1 MVDGPL
7 TGNAFTR
14 MAGGVLQRV
23 QDQPFY
29 QMLAEEIDMAT
40 APPYDPSQDQSLPA
54 NPILGEVPALAGP
67 QPAPQPIA
75 LVTRPPYDLLDAA
88 QNADAARLGA
98 RAVAQ
103 RYPIAL
109 STITD
114 PRGMAM
120 ALDGADPDITPYE
133 KQRLYEDFTEGRLRE
148 GRSGNATLGGLGYW
162 LEDLAKGGK
171 GESDATIER
180 QKGLN
185 ASLFAPPIPAPR
197 LSPADIAQQQEDTL
211 KRATGNEEAY
221 ASVMDRVAAGPDAG
235 PLVYRANN
243 PGGINAVKWVQN
255 MPGYIGSY
263 EGTPGNATAVFETPS
278 KGAAVLAHRV
288 AQNAGD
294 GLSSYIASY
303 GGDGQDYLTS
313 GYYKNFLSAS
323 GLSPDATI
331 DIGDDEQLFAILK
344 GHTVAEGGAGRFS
357 DEDLLA
363 GIAMFR
369 EGQAA
374 EPAGDNDA
382 NAIVAAT
389 ADNPPVM
396 QLDYSTAK
404 SASDI
409 LDDLGLSKTP
419 INAAE
424 AYRRIQNTDYAGD
437 FDTKEAA
444 LDSLFNAGIAMM
456 RAASRPGASTLESLS
471 YGLEALGA
479 GIEGRRQ
486 QAEAD
491 GEARRSQDVEMLM
504 MQVAD
509 EQAAFDR
516 RLAVVKQLN
525 DAAAEARQAT
535 MDNATLQKTLAQTDE
550 IRQRTNPAGITRMS
564 DQDRRLAMQ
573 TALAYAQAMTPPL
586 DTTLSP
592 TPEQVEQHQNTLRY
606 FYEEQLRALGVHPSD
621 TLMLGTAAF

>member
-7 TGNAFTR
+7 TQEEYLAV
-14 MAGGVLQRV
+14 MAGGPPLNVAPPAQGLSGVLQRFGQQV
-23 QDQPFY
+23 QDAYQQPMMD
-29 QMLAEEIDMAT
+29 QTMAAADNAGQVVDAAGMYANAVA
-40 APPYDPSQDQSLPA
+40 APLLDPIGYSEA
-54 NPILGEVPALAGP
+54 NPNTGFNALFPNLRQGLANYRDLQGQSYNEKGGGTNITLGRAV
-67 QPAPQPIA
+67 
-75 LVTRPPYDLLDAA
+75 DAA
-88 QNADAARLGA
+88 QNIWMGEGAADRINAENAAI
-98 RAVAQ
+98 RAAAPILAQ
-103 RYPIAL
+103 V
-109 STITD
+109 ST
-114 PRGMAM
+114 
-120 ALDGADPDITPYE
+120 
-133 KQRLYEDFTEGRLRE
+133 
-148 GRSGNATLGGLGYW
+148 
-162 LEDLAKGGK
+162 
-171 GESDATIER
+171 
-180 QKGLN
+180 
-185 ASLFAPPIPAPR
+185 PAPR
-197 LSPADIAQQQEDTL
+197 PTPADIAQQQEDTL

-221 ASVMDRVAAGPDAG
+221 ASIMDRVAAGPDAG

-278 KGAAVLAHRV
+278 QGAAVLAHRV

-303 GGDGQDYLTS
+303 GGGGQDYLTS
-313 GYYKNFLSAS
+313 GYYNSFLSAS

-331 DIGDDEQLFAILK
+331 DIGDDDQLFAILK
-344 GHTVAEGGAGRFS
+344 GHTVAEGGADRFS
-357 DEDLLA
+357 DEDIFA

-369 EGQAA
+369 EEQAA
-374 EPAGDNDA
+374 EPAGDKDA

-409 LDDLGLSKTP
+409 MDDLGLSKTP

-424 AYRRIQNTDYAGD
+424 AFRRIQNTDYAGD

-535 MDNATLQKTLAQTDE
+535 MDNAALQKTLAQTDE
-550 IRQRTNPAGITRMS
+550 IRQRMNPAGIARMS

-573 TALAYAQAMTPPL
+573 TALDYAQAMTPPL
-586 DTTLSP
+586 DTTLPP

-621 TLMLGTAAF
+621 TLLLGTAAF

>member
-7 TGNAFTR
+7 TQEEYLAV
-14 MAGGVLQRV
+14 MAGGPPLNVAPPAQGLSGVLQRFGQQV
-23 QDQPFY
+23 QDAYQQPMMD
-29 QMLAEEIDMAT
+29 QTMAAADNAGQVVDAAGMYANAVA
-40 APPYDPSQDQSLPA
+40 APLLDPIGYSEA
-54 NPILGEVPALAGP
+54 NPNTGFNALFPNLRQGLANYRDLQGQSYNEKGGGTNITLGRAV
-67 QPAPQPIA
+67 
-75 LVTRPPYDLLDAA
+75 DAA
-88 QNADAARLGA
+88 QNIWMGEGAADRINAENAAI
-98 RAVAQ
+98 RAAAPILAQ
-103 RYPIAL
+103 V
-109 STITD
+109 ST
-114 PRGMAM
+114 
-120 ALDGADPDITPYE
+120 
-133 KQRLYEDFTEGRLRE
+133 
-148 GRSGNATLGGLGYW
+148 
-162 LEDLAKGGK
+162 
-171 GESDATIER
+171 
-180 QKGLN
+180 
-185 ASLFAPPIPAPR
+185 PAPR
-197 LSPADIAQQQEDTL
+197 PSPADIAQQQEDTL

-221 ASVMDRVAAGPDAG
+221 ASIMDRVAAGPDAG

-243 PGGINAVKWVQN
+243 PGGINAAKWVQN

-278 KGAAVLAHRV
+278 EGAAVLAHRV

-303 GGDGQDYLTS
+303 GGGGQDYLTS
-313 GYYKNFLSAS
+313 GYYNSFLSAS

-331 DIGDDEQLFAILK
+331 DIGDDDQLFAILK
-344 GHTVAEGGAGRFS
+344 GHTVAEGGADRFS

-369 EGQAA
+369 EEQAA

-409 LDDLGLSKTP
+409 MDDLGLSKTP

-424 AYRRIQNTDYAGD
+424 AFRRIQNTDYAGD

-535 MDNATLQKTLAQTDE
+535 MDNAALQKTLAQTDE
-550 IRQRTNPAGITRMS
+550 IRQRMNPAGIARMS

-573 TALAYAQAMTPPL
+573 TALDYAQAMTPPL
-586 DTTLSP
+586 DTTLPP

-621 TLMLGTAAF
+621 TLLLGTAAF

>member
-7 TGNAFTR
+7 TQEEYLAA
-14 MAGGVLQRV
+14 MAGGMLPPVPQPRGQAPARGLAGVLQNYGR
-23 QDQPFY
+23 QIEGSFQQPMIE
-29 QMLAEEIDMAT
+29 QTMIAPENAAQIIEPAMTMT
-40 APPYDPSQDQSLPA
+40 A
-54 NPILGEVPALAGP
+54 ALAASAADPMGFPRLETYPTSFAGP
-67 QPAPQPIA
+67 EGSFGAG
-75 LVTRPPYDLLDAA
+75 VGGGGGGGGDAA
-88 QNADAARLGA
+88 SAQTQSIIDDARNRLAQNVLRQKFDYDRG
-98 RAVAQ
+98 RA
-103 RYPIAL
+103 
-109 STITD
+109 T
-114 PRGMAM
+114 
-120 ALDGADPDITPYE
+120 
-133 KQRLYEDFTEGRLRE
+133 
-148 GRSGNATLGGLGYW
+148 NATLGSVVNLGR
-162 LEDLAKGGK
+162 DLAMGK
-171 GESDATIER
+171 GFADNVIAE
-180 QKGLN
+180 N
-185 ASLFAPPIPAPR
+185 AAARAAASPT
-197 LSPADIAQQQEDTL
+197 PADIAQQQEDTL

-221 ASVMDRVAAGPDAG
+221 ASIMDRVTAGPDAG
-235 PLVYRANN
+235 PLAYRANN
-243 PGGINAVKWVQN
+243 PGAINAAEWVQN

-278 KGAAVLAHRV
+278 LGFNVLAQRV

-303 GGDGQDYLTS
+303 GGGGQDYLTS
-313 GYYKNFLSAS
+313 GYYDRFLSAS

-357 DEDLLA
+357 DEDILA

-369 EGQAA
+369 EEQAA

-409 LDDLGLSKTP
+409 MDDLGLSKTP

-424 AYRRIQNTDYAGD
+424 AFRRIQNTDYAGD
-437 FDTKEAA
+437 FDAKEAA

-471 YGLEALGA
+471 YGIEALGA

-486 QAEAD
+486 QAEAA

-573 TALAYAQAMTPPL
+573 TALDYAQAMTPPL
-586 DTTLSP
+586 DTTLPP
-592 TPEQVEQHQNTLRY
+592 TQEQVEQHQNTLRY

>member
-23 QDQPFY
+23 QDQPLY

-54 NPILGEVPALAGP
+54 NPILGDVPALAGP
-67 QPAPQPIA
+67 QPAPQPMGM
-75 LVTRPPYDLLDAA
+75 TDAMRA
-88 QNADAARLGA
+88 AARFNAQLYPA
-98 RAVAQ
+98 AV
-103 RYPIAL
+103 
-109 STITD
+109 SGITD
-114 PRGMAM
+114 PRGMRM
-120 ALDGADPDITPYE
+120 ALEGATPDTTPYE
-133 KQRLYEDFTEGRLRE
+133 AQRLYQGVQEDRLRE
-148 GRSGNATLGGLGYW
+148 GLSGNATVGGLGYAI
-162 LEDLAKGGK
+162 EDLIRGGA
-171 GESDATIER
+171 GASDATIAR
-180 QKGLN
+180 QKEVN
-185 ASLFAPPIPAPR
+185 APLFAPPTPAPR
-197 LSPADIAQQQEDTL
+197 PSQADIAQQQEDTL

-221 ASVMDRVAAGPDAG
+221 ASIMDRVTAGPDAG
-235 PLVYRANN
+235 PLAYRANN
-243 PGGINAVKWVQN
+243 PGAINAAEWVQN

-263 EGTPGNATAVFETPS
+263 EGTAGNATAVFETPS
-278 KGAAVLAHRV
+278 HGASALAKRV
-288 AQNAGD
+288 SFNAGD
-294 GLSSYIASY
+294 DLQGYIKGY
-303 GGDGQDYLTS
+303 GGSGQNYLTS
-313 GYYKNFLSAS
+313 GYFDNFLSAS
-323 GLSPDATI
+323 GLSPDAKI

-357 DEDLLA
+357 DEDILA

-369 EGQAA
+369 EEQAA

-409 LDDLGLSKTP
+409 MDDLGLSKTP

-424 AYRRIQNTDYAGD
+424 AFRRIQNTDYAGD
-437 FDTKEAA
+437 FDAKEAA

-550 IRQRTNPAGITRMS
+550 IRQRMNPAGITRMS

-573 TALAYAQAMTPPL
+573 TALDYAQAMTPPL
-586 DTTLSP
+586 DTTLPP

-621 TLMLGTAAF
+621 TLLLGTAAF

>member
-7 TGNAFTR
+7 TQEEYLAA
-14 MAGGVLQRV
+14 MAGGMLPPVPQPRGQAPARGLAGVLQNYGR
-23 QDQPFY
+23 QIEGSFQQPMIE
-29 QMLAEEIDMAT
+29 QTMIAPENAAQIIEPAMTMT
-40 APPYDPSQDQSLPA
+40 A
-54 NPILGEVPALAGP
+54 ALAASAADPMGFPRLETYPTSFAGP
-67 QPAPQPIA
+67 EGSFGAG
-75 LVTRPPYDLLDAA
+75 VGGGGGGGGDAA
-88 QNADAARLGA
+88 SAQTQSIIDDARNRLAQNVLRQKFDYDRG
-98 RAVAQ
+98 RA
-103 RYPIAL
+103 
-109 STITD
+109 T
-114 PRGMAM
+114 
-120 ALDGADPDITPYE
+120 
-133 KQRLYEDFTEGRLRE
+133 
-148 GRSGNATLGGLGYW
+148 NATLGSVVNLGR
-162 LEDLAKGGK
+162 DLAMGK
-171 GESDATIER
+171 GFADNVIAE
-180 QKGLN
+180 N
-185 ASLFAPPIPAPR
+185 AAARAAASPT
-197 LSPADIAQQQEDTL
+197 PADIAQQQEDTL

-221 ASVMDRVAAGPDAG
+221 ASIMDRVTAGPDAG
-235 PLVYRANN
+235 PLAYRANN
-243 PGGINAVKWVQN
+243 PGAINAAEWVQN

-278 KGAAVLAHRV
+278 LGFNVLAQRV

-303 GGDGQDYLTS
+303 GGGGQDYLTS
-313 GYYKNFLSAS
+313 GYYDSFLSAS

-357 DEDLLA
+357 DEDILA

-369 EGQAA
+369 EEQAA

-409 LDDLGLSKTP
+409 MDDLGLSKTP

-424 AYRRIQNTDYAGD
+424 AFRRIQNTDYAGD
-437 FDTKEAA
+437 FDAKEAA

-471 YGLEALGA
+471 YGIEALGA

-486 QAEAD
+486 QAEAA

-573 TALAYAQAMTPPL
+573 TALDYAQAMTPPL
-586 DTTLSP
+586 DTTLPP
-592 TPEQVEQHQNTLRY
+592 TQEQVEQHQNTLRY

>member
-23 QDQPFY
+23 QDQPLY
-29 QMLAEEIDMAT
+29 QMLADEIDMAT

-54 NPILGEVPALAGP
+54 NPILGDVPVLPGP
-67 QPAPQPIA
+67 PPAPQPMGM
-75 LVTRPPYDLLDAA
+75 T
-88 QNADAARLGA
+88 DAARAAA
-98 RAVAQ
+98 RFNAQLYPAAV
-103 RYPIAL
+103 
-109 STITD
+109 SGITD
-114 PRGMAM
+114 PRGMRM
-120 ALDGADPDITPYE
+120 ALKGATPDTTPYE
-133 KQRLYEDFTEGRLRE
+133 AQRLYQGVQEDRLRQ
-148 GRSGNATLGGLGYW
+148 GLGANATLSGLGY
-162 LEDLAKGGK
+162 LAEDFIRGGT
-171 GESDATIER
+171 GASDATIAQ
-180 QKGLN
+180 QKEVN

-197 LSPADIAQQQEDTL
+197 PSPADIAQQQEDTL

-221 ASVMDRVAAGPDAG
+221 ASIMDRVAAGPDAG

-243 PGGINAVKWVQN
+243 PGGINAAKWVQN

-278 KGAAVLAHRV
+278 RGFNALAHRV

-303 GGDGQDYLTS
+303 GGGGQDYLTS
-313 GYYKNFLSAS
+313 GYFDNFLSAS

-331 DIGDDEQLFAILK
+331 DIGDDDQLFAILK
-344 GHTVAEGGAGRFS
+344 GHTVAEGGADRFS
-357 DEDLLA
+357 DEDIIA

-369 EGQAA
+369 EEQAA

-389 ADNPPVM
+389 ANNPPVM

-409 LDDLGLSKTP
+409 MDDLGLSKTP

-424 AYRRIQNTDYAGD
+424 AFRRIQNTDYAGD

-486 QAEAD
+486 QTEAA
-491 GEARRSQDVEMLM
+491 GEARRNQDVELLK
-504 MQVAD
+504 MQIAD

-535 MDNATLQKTLAQTDE
+535 MDNATLQKTLAQTDA
-550 IRQRTNPAGITRMS
+550 IRQGMVGSGGFGPS
-564 DQDRRLAMQ
+564 LQDRRLVLDSA
-573 TALAYAQAMTPPL
+573 AKYASERAPAPPVGLLETEEEAEARQQAWEFYYNEFLQRLGMDPA
-586 DTTLSP
+586 
-592 TPEQVEQHQNTLRY
+592 NTL
-606 FYEEQLRALGVHPSD
+606 FFGDSVL
-621 TLMLGTAAF
+621 

>member
-7 TGNAFTR
+7 TQEEYLAV
-14 MAGGVLQRV
+14 MAGGPPLNVAPPAQGLSGVLQRFGQQV
-23 QDQPFY
+23 QDAYQQPMMD
-29 QMLAEEIDMAT
+29 QTMAAADNAGQVVDAAGMYANAVA
-40 APPYDPSQDQSLPA
+40 APLLDPIGYSEA
-54 NPILGEVPALAGP
+54 NPNTGFNALFPNLRQGLANYRDLQGQSYNEKGGGTNITLGRAV
-67 QPAPQPIA
+67 
-75 LVTRPPYDLLDAA
+75 DAA
-88 QNADAARLGA
+88 QNIWMGEGAADRINAENAAI
-98 RAVAQ
+98 RAAAPILAQ
-103 RYPIAL
+103 V
-109 STITD
+109 ST
-114 PRGMAM
+114 
-120 ALDGADPDITPYE
+120 
-133 KQRLYEDFTEGRLRE
+133 
-148 GRSGNATLGGLGYW
+148 
-162 LEDLAKGGK
+162 
-171 GESDATIER
+171 
-180 QKGLN
+180 
-185 ASLFAPPIPAPR
+185 PAPR
-197 LSPADIAQQQEDTL
+197 PTPADIAQQQEDTL

-221 ASVMDRVAAGPDAG
+221 ASIMDRVAAGPDAG

-278 KGAAVLAHRV
+278 QGAAVLAHRV

-303 GGDGQDYLTS
+303 GGGGQDYLTS
-313 GYYKNFLSAS
+313 GYYDSFLSAS

-331 DIGDDEQLFAILK
+331 DIADDEQLFAILK

-369 EGQAA
+369 EGQEA

-424 AYRRIQNTDYAGD
+424 AFRRIQNTDYAGD
-437 FDTKEAA
+437 FDAKEAA

-471 YGLEALGA
+471 YGMEALGA

-486 QAEAD
+486 QAEAA
-491 GEARRSQDVEMLM
+491 GEARRNQDVELLK
-504 MQVAD
+504 MQIAD

-535 MDNATLQKTLAQTDE
+535 MDNATLQKTLAQTDA
-550 IRQRTNPAGITRMS
+550 IRQGMVGSGGFGPS
-564 DQDRRLAMQ
+564 LQDRRLVLDSA
-573 TALAYAQAMTPPL
+573 AKYASERAPAPPVGLLETEEEAEARQQAWEFYYNEFLQRLGMDPA
-586 DTTLSP
+586 
-592 TPEQVEQHQNTLRY
+592 NTL
-606 FYEEQLRALGVHPSD
+606 FFGDSVL
-621 TLMLGTAAF
+621 

>member
-1 MVDGPL
+1 
-7 TGNAFTR
+7 
-14 MAGGVLQRV
+14 
-23 QDQPFY
+23 
-29 QMLAEEIDMAT
+29 
-40 APPYDPSQDQSLPA
+40 
-54 NPILGEVPALAGP
+54 
-67 QPAPQPIA
+67 
-75 LVTRPPYDLLDAA
+75 
-88 QNADAARLGA
+88 
-98 RAVAQ
+98 
-103 RYPIAL
+103 
-109 STITD
+109 
-114 PRGMAM
+114 
-120 ALDGADPDITPYE
+120 
-133 KQRLYEDFTEGRLRE
+133 
-148 GRSGNATLGGLGYW
+148 
-162 LEDLAKGGK
+162 
-171 GESDATIER
+171 
-180 QKGLN
+180 
-185 ASLFAPPIPAPR
+185 
-197 LSPADIAQQQEDTL
+197 
-211 KRATGNEEAY
+211 
-221 ASVMDRVAAGPDAG
+221 
-235 PLVYRANN
+235 
-243 PGGINAVKWVQN
+243 

-303 GGDGQDYLTS
+303 GGSGQDYLTS
-313 GYYKNFLSAS
+313 GYLDSFLSAS

-409 LDDLGLSKTP
+409 MDDLGLSKTP

-424 AYRRIQNTDYAGD
+424 AFRRIQNTDYAGD

-486 QAEAD
+486 QTEAA
-491 GEARRSQDVEMLM
+491 GEARRNQDVELLK

-535 MDNATLQKTLAQTDE
+535 MDDATLQKTLAQTDE
-550 IRQRTNPAGITRMS
+550 IRQRTSPAGITRMS

-573 TALAYAQAMTPPL
+573 TALDYAQAMTPPL
-586 DTTLSP
+586 DTALPP

-621 TLMLGTAAF
+621 TLLLGNAAF

>member
-1 MVDGPL
+1 MGM
-7 TGNAFTR
+7 T
-14 MAGGVLQRV
+14 
-23 QDQPFY
+23 
-29 QMLAEEIDMAT
+29 
-40 APPYDPSQDQSLPA
+40 
-54 NPILGEVPALAGP
+54 
-67 QPAPQPIA
+67 
-75 LVTRPPYDLLDAA
+75 
-88 QNADAARLGA
+88 DAARAAA
-98 RAVAQ
+98 RFNAQLYPAAV
-103 RYPIAL
+103 
-109 STITD
+109 SGITD
-114 PRGMAM
+114 PRGMRM
-120 ALDGADPDITPYE
+120 ALKGATPDTTPYE
-133 KQRLYEDFTEGRLRE
+133 AQRLYQGVQEDRLRQ
-148 GRSGNATLGGLGYW
+148 GLGANATLSGLGY
-162 LEDLAKGGK
+162 LAEDLVRGGT
-171 GESDATIER
+171 GASDATIAE
-180 QKGLN
+180 QEEVN

-197 LSPADIAQQQEDTL
+197 PSPADIAQQQEDTL

-221 ASVMDRVAAGPDAG
+221 ASIMDRVAAGPDAG

-303 GGDGQDYLTS
+303 GGSGQDYLTS
-313 GYYKNFLSAS
+313 GYLDSFLSAS

-409 LDDLGLSKTP
+409 MDDLGLSKTP

-424 AYRRIQNTDYAGD
+424 AFRRIQNTDYAGD

-486 QAEAD
+486 QTEAA
-491 GEARRSQDVEMLM
+491 GEARRNQDVELLK

-535 MDNATLQKTLAQTDE
+535 MDDATLQKTLAQTDA
-550 IRQRTNPAGITRMS
+550 IRQGMVGSGGFGPS
-564 DQDRRLAMQ
+564 LQDRRLVLDSA
-573 TALAYAQAMTPPL
+573 AKYASERAPAPPVGLLETEEEAEARQQAWEFYYNEFLQRLGMDPA
-586 DTTLSP
+586 
-592 TPEQVEQHQNTLRY
+592 NTL
-606 FYEEQLRALGVHPSD
+606 FFGDSVL
-621 TLMLGTAAF
+621 